1 MNFKKLMKWSVKSCL
16 LKKNLF
22 YTFTLN
28 FLKHLWFC
36 SVHLF
41 TAILL
46 IVQYRIGLICGR
58 LVDWLGFLLW
68 VFKPLEKKTWIKKKY
83 RSRRRRWGT
92 AQQVSPILQ
101 YQGHGTPESKA
112 PFFFQKLHRDRY
124 SRHRSLPPTIDRRR
138 RPHRHSWPSDSLKYR
153 RIAGNSL

>member
-101 YQGHGTPESKA
+101 YQGHGAPESKA
-112 PFFFQKLHRDRY
+112 PFFSKSYTETVIPATGRY
-124 SRHRSLPPTIDRRR
+124 RRPSLDVDDPIATVDRRIR
-138 RPHRHSWPSDSLKYR
+138 WN
-153 RIAGNSL
+153 IAG